1 MFHIVLIALF
11 ALSAP
16 VQQAQQPSDRTTTIQ
31 VMSLGKAVAT
41 LIIPKGQATV
51 TVSGDRISFDKSQLA
66 TIAGKATVKLTRDK
80 EQLFKLEADEIT
92 VRESAPA
99 PQGAK

>member
-1 MFHIVLIALF
+1 MMYTVVMAIF
-11 ALSAP
+11 ALTSP
-16 VQQAQQPSDRTTTIQ
+16 YQQGSQPNDRTTTIQ
-31 VMSLGKAVAT
+31 VMSQGKAVAT

-99 PQGAK
+99 PQAGK